1 MDRKVIML
9 ADKRSV
15 YWQWNELFFM
25 LPLFWNPKKMFETY
39 LWKRSIFFLGWFFPS
54 YYHHS
59 IFIYYKY
66 LNPFYLFLIFHTSV
80 VPSYI
85 SFLLPFF
92 LSSVVIPS
100 PFHIFHLIYHLSLSF
115 AASFSILTTKT
126 WLKPT
131 TLSSP
136 FVIIALRMNNRRS
149 AC

>member
-1 MDRKVIML
+1 MNRKVIML

-54 YYHHS
+54 IFPSNYFHS
-59 IFIYYKY
+59 IFIYKY
-66 LNPFYLFLIFHTSV
+66 LDPFCLFLIFHISL

-126 WLKPT
+126 YN
-131 TLSSP
+131 P
-136 FVIIALRMNNRRS
+136 FIPICYNFS
-149 AC
+149 EDEQ